1 MCNKRGLG
9 EERKHI
15 ETINTGTGGGGDGG
29 RGRREKRIGGV
40 RC

>member
-9 EERKHI
+9 EERRGE

-29 RGRREKRIGGV
+29 RGRREKRFGGV